1 LWPTPASPDERFRGT
16 AGRGW
21 SLRHALGVLGAATV
35 ATAFVTE
42 TLVGSLEEFAQQ
54 AHLSEFFGC
63 DRDRRFGREHHP
75 STGSAVLLAARG
87 ELRLAARDRTGVGRS
102 GRRLPESARGS
113 VAQERIA
120 SAGISL
126 RLIEL
131 ASIGGAAFPRSNC
144 SLAGEDVAPA
154 WDASNRGLWRVR
166 RGLLLRREQIV
177 QYAQPPEG
185 SVVALVP
192 TRATRSRCGA
202 TGYFGSAAD

>member
-1 LWPTPASPDERFRGT
+1 
-16 AGRGW
+16 
-21 SLRHALGVLGAATV
+21 
-35 ATAFVTE
+35 
-42 TLVGSLEEFAQQ
+42 
-54 AHLSEFFGC
+54 
-63 DRDRRFGREHHP
+63 
-75 STGSAVLLAARG
+75 VLLAARG
-87 ELRLAARDRTGVGRS
+87 ELRLAAEIE
-102 GRRLPESARGS
+102 L
-113 VAQERIA
+113 A
-120 SAGISL
+120 SAAQVAGFLIPAEAILSWATDPLALSL

-202 TGYFGSAAD
+202 TVYFGSAAD